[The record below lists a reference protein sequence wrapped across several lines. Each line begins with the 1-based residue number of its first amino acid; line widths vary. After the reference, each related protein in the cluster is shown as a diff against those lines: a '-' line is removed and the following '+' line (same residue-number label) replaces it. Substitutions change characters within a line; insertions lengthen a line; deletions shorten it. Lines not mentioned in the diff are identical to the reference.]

1 MSDFVI
7 RKNVQFFYKVDSDRD
22 GVVERDDY
30 REAGA
35 RIAAALGLKA
45 GSSEGDAC
53 VSALEGMWD
62 AYCAPADADGD
73 GRVTLFEWLGLFQ
86 AWAADTSTLR
96 TKHEAAHEAILKAM
110 DRSGDGTVSL
120 KEYVAFVS
128 AGMNVPRATV
138 EAAFQVLDSN
148 RDGRISRQEFMQAT
162 WDYHMSA
169 DPAAAGNQFY
179 GGY

>member
-1 MSDFVI
+1 MSDFVV

-22 GVVERDDY
+22 GVVERSDY
-30 REAGA
+30 IEAGA
-35 RIAAALGLKA
+35 RIATALGLRH
-45 GSSEGDAC
+45 GSTEGDAC

-86 AWAADTSTLR
+86 AWAQDGANLR
-96 TKHEAAHEAILKAM
+96 TRHEAAHEAILKAM
-110 DRSGDGTVSL
+110 DRSGDGNVSL

-128 AGMNVPRATV
+128 AGLNVPRPVV
-138 EAAFQVLDSN
+138 EAAFQVLDTD
-148 RDGRISRQEFMQAT
+148 RDGVISKQEFMQAT
-162 WDYHMSA
+162 WDYHMST
-169 DPAAAGNQFY
+169 DQGVAGNQFY